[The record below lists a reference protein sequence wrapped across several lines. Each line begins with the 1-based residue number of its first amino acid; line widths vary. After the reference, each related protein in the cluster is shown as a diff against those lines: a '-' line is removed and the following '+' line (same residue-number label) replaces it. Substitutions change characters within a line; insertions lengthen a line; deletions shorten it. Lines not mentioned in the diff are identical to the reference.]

1 MTFVTNEKLAA
12 YADGELDDAESAQM
26 SRALAEDELLRA
38 RLARITSLD
47 NQLRAAF
54 DLDDGQNVPGRLTR
68 MLEPEAS
75 RVVPAARWRR
85 WIPAGAAI
93 AAGVAGLAVGGLL
106 PAETNPG
113 WLEARG
119 GSFALRGIA
128 QVAADHTPSGSRY
141 VAQSITVQ
149 PIVSFLAGDGRPC
162 RELQV
167 EDGGA
172 GTHAVACREQ
182 GQWRVE
188 AMVRS
193 RGQGNADGYRPAGAN
208 KDAAIGAVH
217 ARLKITSIL
226 DAKAEDEAIAAGW
239 PATK

>member
-1 MTFVTNEKLAA
+1 MAFVTNEKLAA
-12 YADGELDDAESAQM
+12 YADGELDDVESGQM

-54 DLDDGQNVPGRLTR
+54 ELDSQDVPRRLAQ
-68 MLEPEAS
+68 MPEPK
-75 RVVPAARWRR
+75 ARGVTPTGHLRR

-93 AAGVAGLAVGGLL
+93 AAGVAGLAIGWLL
-106 PAETNPG
+106 PAENNAR

-119 GSFALRGIA
+119 GSFALVGIA
-128 QVAADHTPSGSRY
+128 QTAADHTPSGSRY
-141 VAQSITVQ
+141 AAQLVTVQ

-162 RELQV
+162 RDLQI
-167 EDGGA
+167 EEGGV

-188 AMVRS
+188 ALVRS
-193 RGQGNADGYRPAGAN
+193 EAQGAAEGYRPAGGN
-208 KDAAIGAVH
+208 RDTAIGAVH
-217 ARLKITSIL
+217 ARLKISAVL
-226 DAKAEDEAIAAGW
+226 DAKAEDDAIAAGW
-239 PATK
+239 PAK